1 MGIVEE
7 SFRVFWGDKGYWMIY
22 ILCLAFVCFESKKN
36 ENKRILLWYSL
47 LILGIILNP
56 LFGKIASK
64 FSTFTTTY
72 IRVFYLLPI
81 SYVIAYTATA
91 AISYCRNKKR
101 IAVTIIWIILLG
113 TMGTSYYQLK
123 AYHRAENRYKIP
135 QEEIDVAQCI
145 LKDAGGGEYVNIL
158 FPQGDTNWP
167 FIREYTSKIRL
178 AGYSIRVTDYGDYNF
193 TCHGDLGLYLE
204 FQDYNCGYVYDYVVS
219 QKDETLLENYESL
232 GHEILETTENY
243 AVIKMNR

>member
-72 IRVFYLLPI
+72 IRVFYVLPI

-135 QEEIDVAQCI
+135 QEEIGVVKQF
-145 LKDAGGGEYVNIL
+145 NIANNTMT
-158 FPQGDTNWP
+158 GNT
-167 FIREYTSKIRL
+167 K
-178 AGYSIRVTDYGDYNF
+178 
-193 TCHGDLGLYLE
+193 
-204 FQDYNCGYVYDYVVS
+204 
-219 QKDETLLENYESL
+219 ES
-232 GHEILETTENY
+232 T
-243 AVIKMNR
+243 AVIFLRYLFVTALPPDSIYTQDL

>member
-81 SYVIAYTATA
+81 SYVIAYTATV
-91 AISYCRNKKR
+91 AISYCRNKKKNSSNDYMDR
-101 IAVTIIWIILLG
+101 
-113 TMGTSYYQLK
+113 
-123 AYHRAENRYKIP
+123 
-135 QEEIDVAQCI
+135 
-145 LKDAGGGEYVNIL
+145 
-158 FPQGDTNWP
+158 
-167 FIREYTSKIRL
+167 FIR
-178 AGYSIRVTDYGDYNF
+178 
-193 TCHGDLGLYLE
+193 
-204 FQDYNCGYVYDYVVS
+204 YDGN
-219 QKDETLLENYESL
+219 LLLS
-232 GHEILETTENY
+232 
-243 AVIKMNR
+243 A